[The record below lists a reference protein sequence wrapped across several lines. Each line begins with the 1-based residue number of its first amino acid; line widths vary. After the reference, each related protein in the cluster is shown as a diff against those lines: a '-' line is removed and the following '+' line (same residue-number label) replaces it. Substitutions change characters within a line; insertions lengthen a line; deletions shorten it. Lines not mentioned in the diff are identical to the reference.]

1 MTQGA
6 RQGLAGELRNVP
18 GTPLKHRNAVMLA
31 VLASILIAFMLAGI
45 QTQSEPLSH
54 PGGLPSSPDEYADQ
68 FKDALEEYE
77 KFETI
82 DAAAEYAGY
91 TFRYPRSAAAGRVFG
106 ILVNPRS
113 KTIFL
118 LFEDYPPRGMYLS
131 IRQLA
136 RKPDYKARVE
146 QVAEEIK
153 QVKALVFSPPELV
166 NVAGHEGEGEEP
178 SMQGPERTFPVAG
191 HVMWWDDGVEY
202 TLFGKADWKTPSTTL
217 DELIAI
223 ASSCY

>member
-1 MTQGA
+1 V
-6 RQGLAGELRNVP
+6 AGTL
-18 GTPLKHRNAVMLA
+18 LKHGSAAILS
-31 VLASILIAFMLAGI
+31 VLVAIPIAFMLAGC
-45 QTQSEPLSH
+45 QTRSEPPSH
-54 PGGLPSSPDEYADQ
+54 RYGIPASPDEYTDQ
-68 FKDALEEYE
+68 FKDALEEYK

-91 TFRYPRSAAAGRVFG
+91 TFRYPRSDAAGRIFGVFVY
-106 ILVNPRS
+106 LRS
-113 KTIFL
+113 KTIIV

-131 IRQLA
+131 IRQLP

-146 QVAEEIK
+146 RTVEEIT
-153 QVKALVFSPPELV
+153 QGKAMVFSPPELV

-191 HVMWWDDGVEY
+191 HVMWWDNGVEY
-202 TLFGKADWKTPSTTL
+202 TLFGKADGKTPSTTL
-217 DELIAI
+217 DELIAV